1 MGSGAGMKI
10 FAAIK
15 PLDLP
20 PIALATNALDPDQL
34 PSANEIMHW
43 SGRMT
48 HATVAAGSAILAAL
62 AFHAVLFW
70 VLRRLARRSASH
82 TETLA
87 TRGFHQSMRWAFIA
101 MGFAIAADT
110 DRMVAHLWAALDGF
124 VVPAIT
130 GWVIYAAVRTG
141 AEVLSERIEARDDEL
156 TARTRTTRV
165 TIFARSAGGLIIF
178 VTVAMILL
186 GFPAVRHVGATL
198 IASAGL
204 FTLAIGAA
212 AQPALKSLVAGIQI
226 AMTQPIRIGD
236 FVVVDGENGR
246 VEDIRL
252 SYVVVRTGD
261 ERRLIVPTTKF
272 LDTSFQ
278 NWTRVGGITGSV
290 VLPIKPGFA
299 IEPMRQA
306 YLALLDAHPAW
317 DQRTGQLQVSEARVG
332 SVEIKL
338 VMSAS
343 GPTALGG
350 LRLEMREAMLEWL
363 RVNQPDS
370 LCKDT

>member
-1 MGSGAGMKI
+1 MTAFTSLQ
-10 FAAIK
+10 

-20 PIALATNALDPDQL
+20 PIQLASSALDPDQL
-34 PSANEIMHW
+34 PSTHELMHW
-43 SGRMT
+43 SGRLT

-62 AFHAVLFW
+62 AVHALLFW
-70 VLRRLARRSASH
+70 LLRRIGRRSESR

-87 TRGFHQSMRWAFIA
+87 ARGFNQSMRWAFIA
-101 MGFAIAADT
+101 TGFALAADA
-110 DRMVAHLWAALDGF
+110 DKMVAHIWAALDGF

-130 GWVIYAAVRTG
+130 GWVIHAGVKTAADL
-141 AEVLSERIEARDDEL
+141 LSERSAAHDDEL
-156 TARTRTTRV
+156 TARTRRTRI
-165 TIFARSAGGLIIF
+165 TIFSRSAGFVIIF

-204 FTLAIGAA
+204 FGLAIGAA

-226 AMTQPIRIGD
+226 ALTQPIRIGD
-236 FVVVDGENGR
+236 FVVVDNENGR

-261 ERRLIVPTTKF
+261 ERRLIIPTTKF
-272 LDTSFQ
+272 LDTTFQ

-299 IEPMRQA
+299 IAPMREA
-306 YLALLDAHPAW
+306 YLAMLAQNADW
-317 DQRTGQLQVSEARVG
+317 DERTGSLLVSEAKVG
-332 SVEIKL
+332 YVEIKL
-338 VMSAS
+338 VMSAA
-343 GPTALGG
+343 GPNALAE
-350 LRLEMREAMLEWL
+350 LRLAMREAMLEWL
-363 RVNQPDS
+363 RVHQPES
-370 LCKDT
+370 LCDKT

>member
-1 MGSGAGMKI
+1 
-10 FAAIK
+10 
-15 PLDLP
+15 
-20 PIALATNALDPDQL
+20 
-34 PSANEIMHW
+34 MHW

-48 HATVAAGSAILAAL
+48 HAAIAAGSAILTAL
-62 AFHAVLFW
+62 VLHAVLFW
-70 VLRRLARRSASH
+70 VLRRVARRSEGT
-82 TETLA
+82 TETVA

-110 DRMVAHLWAALDGF
+110 DRMVSHIWAAIDGF
-124 VVPAIT
+124 VVPALT

-141 AEVLSERIEARDDEL
+141 AEVLSQRIEARDDEL

-165 TIFARSAGGLIIF
+165 TIFARSAGGVIIF

-186 GFPAVRHVGATL
+186 DFPAVRHVGATL

-204 FTLAIGAA
+204 FGLAIGAA

-236 FVVVDGENGR
+236 FVVVDSESGR

-261 ERRLIVPTTKF
+261 ERRLIIPTTKF
-272 LDTSFQ
+272 LDTTFQ

-299 IEPMRQA
+299 MGPMRAA
-306 YLALLDAHPAW
+306 YLALLEDNPAW
-317 DQRTGQLQVSEARVG
+317 DHRTGQLQVAEAKVG

-343 GPTALGG
+343 GPTALGD
-350 LRLEMREAMLEWL
+350 LRSSMREAMLEWL